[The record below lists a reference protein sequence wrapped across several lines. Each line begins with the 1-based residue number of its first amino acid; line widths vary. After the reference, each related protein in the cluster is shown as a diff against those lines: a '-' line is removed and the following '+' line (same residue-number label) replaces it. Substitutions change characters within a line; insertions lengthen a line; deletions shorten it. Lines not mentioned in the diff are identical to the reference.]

1 MNKPGDTATSDGAA
15 DVAALNQLRL
25 EDDLTYADLGE
36 QIGIHS
42 GALYRI
48 LNGQSE
54 PIDRTLF
61 KIRKFL
67 ETRDTGG
74 KRALKRR
81 AS

>member
-1 MNKPGDTATSDGAA
+1 MDTATSESAA

-25 EDDLTYADLGE
+25 EEDLTYADLGE
-36 QIGIHS
+36 RIGIHS
-42 GALYRI
+42 AALHRI
-48 LNGQSE
+48 LNGRSE

-67 ETRDTGG
+67 ETRDATS
-74 KRALKRR
+74 KRAPKRR